1 MLGANNNVKVLRSVY
16 TPVSAVFSSS
26 NPPHVT
32 MKQLRCAVCGQFLSA
47 DVLTHVFYAA
57 WLTSVVH
64 LPDTQAA
71 VFDQ

>member
-1 MLGANNNVKVLRSVY
+1 MLGANNNVKILRCVY

-32 MKQLRCAVCGQFLSA
+32 MKRLQCAICEQFLSA
-47 DVLTHVFYAA
+47 AVLTHVFYAA
-57 WLTSVVH
+57 WFTSVVH